1 MKLDSREQLARF
13 YKYMT
18 SCPIQP
24 PYYRTHCGAAGPISL
39 SGKTAKGHG
48 YYRAPFFYEGDK
60 DPDAYG
66 VSAVMIIDRR
76 SSAALPR
83 IHRPFAN

>member
-1 MKLDSREQLARF
+1 MKIGKVLQIHDILCGSAGLLSYALRGCRPHLSLRQNCEGAR
-13 YKYMT
+13 
-18 SCPIQP
+18 
-24 PYYRTHCGAAGPISL
+24 L
-39 SGKTAKGHG
+39 